1 MKNMRLK
8 LARVEMNLSQEEL
21 AAKVNVTRPTINLL
35 EGGKFNPSLQLCIR
49 ICKVLNKTRFILGG
63 GQLMKT
69 TIHCD
74 ERITNI
80 RHTIYVKLFWGIIIA
95 NELTYLLDYFFKTS
109 LNDWVI
115 PLAPDVLIIWMSIKG
130 VLFNGTQ
137 HFPLWCWLFA
147 LCYSSLNT
155 IIVFVESF
163 QIDTVFYLEQI
174 NQRIIV
180 SLIFLTVYFLVVLL
194 FFYISYRIA
203 IRKIKKLSTDI

>member
-1 MKNMRLK
+1 
-8 LARVEMNLSQEEL
+8 
-21 AAKVNVTRPTINLL
+21 
-35 EGGKFNPSLQLCIR
+35 
-49 ICKVLNKTRFILGG
+49 
-63 GQLMKT
+63 MKT

-109 LNDWVI
+109 LNGWAI

-180 SLIFLTVYFLVVLL
+180 SLIL
-194 FFYISYRIA
+194 R
-203 IRKIKKLSTDI
+203 RQ

>member
-1 MKNMRLK
+1 
-8 LARVEMNLSQEEL
+8 
-21 AAKVNVTRPTINLL
+21 
-35 EGGKFNPSLQLCIR
+35 
-49 ICKVLNKTRFILGG
+49 
-63 GQLMKT
+63 MKT

-109 LNDWVI
+109 LNGWVI

-137 HFPLWCWLFA
+137 H
-147 LCYSSLNT
+147 LNT

-180 SLIFLTVYFLVVLL
+180 SLIFLTVYFLVTLL

>member
-1 MKNMRLK
+1 MY
-8 LARVEMNLSQEEL
+8 S
-21 AAKVNVTRPTINLL
+21 I
-35 EGGKFNPSLQLCIR
+35 
-49 ICKVLNKTRFILGG
+49 FIG
-63 GQLMKT
+63 
-69 TIHCD
+69 
-74 ERITNI
+74 
-80 RHTIYVKLFWGIIIA
+80 
-95 NELTYLLDYFFKTS
+95 
-109 LNDWVI
+109 
-115 PLAPDVLIIWMSIKG
+115 DVWMSIKG

-180 SLIFLTVYFLVVLL
+180 SLIFLTVYFLGVLL

>member
-1 MKNMRLK
+1 M
-8 LARVEMNLSQEEL
+8 
-21 AAKVNVTRPTINLL
+21 
-35 EGGKFNPSLQLCIR
+35 
-49 ICKVLNKTRFILGG
+49 GG

-80 RHTIYVKLFWGIIIA
+80 RNTIYVKLFWGIIILD
-95 NELTYLLDYFFKTS
+95 NLTNLLDYFFQTS
-109 LNDWVI
+109 LNGWVI

-147 LCYSSLNT
+147 LCYSSLNSIT
-155 IIVFVESF
+155 IFVMSS
-163 QIDTVFYLEQI
+163 QIDTFFYLELI

-180 SLIFLTVYFLVVLL
+180 SLIFLTVYFLVTLL

-203 IRKIKKLSTDI
+203 LRKINKLSTDI

>member
-1 MKNMRLK
+1 
-8 LARVEMNLSQEEL
+8 
-21 AAKVNVTRPTINLL
+21 
-35 EGGKFNPSLQLCIR
+35 
-49 ICKVLNKTRFILGG
+49 
-63 GQLMKT
+63 MKT

-109 LNDWVI
+109 LNGWVI

-137 HFPLWCWLFA
+137 HFPHWCWLFA

-180 SLIFLTVYFLVVLL
+180 SLIFLTVYFLGVLL

-203 IRKIKKLSTDI
+203 IRKIKNFLLTSNYVKLNDYQSHMGSLFCC

>member
-1 MKNMRLK
+1 
-8 LARVEMNLSQEEL
+8 
-21 AAKVNVTRPTINLL
+21 
-35 EGGKFNPSLQLCIR
+35 
-49 ICKVLNKTRFILGG
+49 
-63 GQLMKT
+63 MKT

-109 LNDWVI
+109 LNGWVI

-155 IIVFVESF
+155 ISF
-163 QIDTVFYLEQI
+163 LL
-174 NQRIIV
+174 RV
-180 SLIFLTVYFLVVLL
+180 SKLILFSILNRLIKELL
-194 FFYISYRIA
+194 SP
-203 IRKIKKLSTDI
+203 

>member
-1 MKNMRLK
+1 MK
-8 LARVEMNLSQEEL
+8 
-21 AAKVNVTRPTINLL
+21 I
-35 EGGKFNPSLQLCIR
+35 
-49 ICKVLNKTRFILGG
+49 
-63 GQLMKT
+63 

-109 LNDWVI
+109 LNGWVI

-155 IIVFVESF
+155 IIALACCHCVSIPEDIRLVPGWADRAPAICCNTGYR
-163 QIDTVFYLEQI
+163 Q
-174 NQRIIV
+174 NRQR
-180 SLIFLTVYFLVVLL
+180 
-194 FFYISYRIA
+194 
-203 IRKIKKLSTDI
+203 

>member
-1 MKNMRLK
+1 
-8 LARVEMNLSQEEL
+8 
-21 AAKVNVTRPTINLL
+21 
-35 EGGKFNPSLQLCIR
+35 
-49 ICKVLNKTRFILGG
+49 
-63 GQLMKT
+63 MKT

-155 IIVFVESF
+155 IIH
-163 QIDTVFYLEQI
+163 
-174 NQRIIV
+174 
-180 SLIFLTVYFLVVLL
+180 FLVLVFNFDFLDISHTFSMEKGQMEQESHCKLYLQL
-194 FFYISYRIA
+194 FPY
-203 IRKIKKLSTDI
+203 

>member
-1 MKNMRLK
+1 
-8 LARVEMNLSQEEL
+8 
-21 AAKVNVTRPTINLL
+21 
-35 EGGKFNPSLQLCIR
+35 
-49 ICKVLNKTRFILGG
+49 
-63 GQLMKT
+63 MKT

-95 NELTYLLDYFFKTS
+95 NELTY
-109 LNDWVI
+109 

-180 SLIFLTVYFLVVLL
+180 SLIFLTVYFLGVLL

>member
-1 MKNMRLK
+1 
-8 LARVEMNLSQEEL
+8 
-21 AAKVNVTRPTINLL
+21 
-35 EGGKFNPSLQLCIR
+35 
-49 ICKVLNKTRFILGG
+49 
-63 GQLMKT
+63 MKT

-109 LNDWVI
+109 LNGWVI

-137 HFPLWCWLFA
+137 HFPHWCWLFA
-147 LCYSSLNT
+147 LCYSSLNSIT
-155 IIVFVESF
+155 IFVMSS
-163 QIDTVFYLEQI
+163 QIDTFFYLEQF

-203 IRKIKKLSTDI
+203 LRKINKLSTDI

>member
-1 MKNMRLK
+1 M
-8 LARVEMNLSQEEL
+8 
-21 AAKVNVTRPTINLL
+21 
-35 EGGKFNPSLQLCIR
+35 
-49 ICKVLNKTRFILGG
+49 GG

-80 RHTIYVKLFWGIIIA
+80 RNTIYVKLFWGIIILD
-95 NELTYLLDYFFKTS
+95 NLTNLLDYFFQTS
-109 LNDWVI
+109 LNGWVI

-147 LCYSSLNT
+147 LCYSSLNSIT
-155 IIVFVESF
+155 IFVMSSK
-163 QIDTVFYLEQI
+163 IDTFFYLELI

-180 SLIFLTVYFLVVLL
+180 SLIFLTVYFLVTLL

-203 IRKIKKLSTDI
+203 LRKINKLSTDI

>member
-1 MKNMRLK
+1 
-8 LARVEMNLSQEEL
+8 
-21 AAKVNVTRPTINLL
+21 
-35 EGGKFNPSLQLCIR
+35 
-49 ICKVLNKTRFILGG
+49 
-63 GQLMKT
+63 MKT

-109 LNDWVI
+109 LNGWVI

-180 SLIFLTVYFLVVLL
+180 SLIFLTVYFLGVLL
-194 FFYISYRIA
+194 FLYISYRIA
-203 IRKIKKLSTDI
+203 IRKINKLSTDI

>member
-1 MKNMRLK
+1 
-8 LARVEMNLSQEEL
+8 
-21 AAKVNVTRPTINLL
+21 
-35 EGGKFNPSLQLCIR
+35 
-49 ICKVLNKTRFILGG
+49 
-63 GQLMKT
+63 MKT

-80 RHTIYVKLFWGIIIA
+80 RNTIYVKLFWGIIIA

-109 LNDWVI
+109 LNGWVI
-115 PLAPDVLIIWMSIKG
+115 PLAPCVLIIWMSIKG

>member
-1 MKNMRLK
+1 M
-8 LARVEMNLSQEEL
+8 
-21 AAKVNVTRPTINLL
+21 IY
-35 EGGKFNPSLQLCIR
+35 GIR
-49 ICKVLNKTRFILGG
+49 IFARIVSLLVRILPLFISTLLLMSTLYGTSITHYLTMGNGHVRQLLSPYKLGLSFTNQESRLQNRTFIYKWGVLGYKWDSQF
-63 GQLMKT
+63 
-69 TIHCD
+69 
-74 ERITNI
+74 
-80 RHTIYVKLFWGIIIA
+80 TIYL
-95 NELTYLLDYFFKTS
+95 
-109 LNDWVI
+109 
-115 PLAPDVLIIWMSIKG
+115 LIIWMSIKG

-180 SLIFLTVYFLVVLL
+180 SLIFLTVYFLGVLL